1 MKLSPQ
7 LTGLITVCRSVT
19 KSICFHHND
28 PDGHASGAIVRYA
41 LGDAV
46 TLIES
51 DYNNTPII
59 PWDLVEQAEQ
69 VIVTDFSFPVAEMQ
83 RLAKGRKLVWIDHHK
98 SAIAEFAGIADHWP
112 GIRDVSEAACVL
124 TWRYFFPQRPVP
136 KAVILVGDRD
146 TWRWAEKD
154 TGPFNESLHGHD
166 HHANNAA
173 FWKPL
178 LEDDPS
184 TLEKMIEEGVWL
196 REIKLRKVDRMMK
209 ARSFEVRFEGYRT
222 LAVNT
227 RGSGD
232 VGNYGRDRG
241 YEIVYAYVDEMR
253 VGGLTTVVTLYSDQV
268 DVSVVAKRYGGG
280 GHAGAAGFSFLR
292 GATPFPPGSQVEL
305 DTRQE

>member
-1 MKLSPQ
+1 
-7 LTGLITVCRSVT
+7 VT

-51 DYNNTPII
+51 DYNDTPII
-59 PWDLVEQAEQ
+59 PWDLVEQAGQ
-69 VIVTDFSFPVAEMQ
+69 VIVTDFSFPGADMR
-83 RLAKGRKLVWIDHHK
+83 RLAKSRELVWIDHHK

-154 TGPFNESLHGHD
+154 TGPFNESLHSHD
-166 HHANNAA
+166 HHADNAA

-184 TLEKMIEEGVWL
+184 ALEKMIKEGIWL
-196 REIKLRKVDRMMK
+196 REIKLRKVGRTMK

-232 VGNYGRDRG
+232 VGDYGRDCG

-253 VGGLTTVVTLYSDQV
+253 VGGLTTVVTLYSSQV
-268 DVSVVAKRYGGG
+268 DVSAVAKHYGGG

-292 GATPFPPGSQVEL
+292 GATPFPPGSEVEW
-305 DTRQE
+305 DTRQEKELACETV

>member
-1 MKLSPQ
+1 M
-7 LTGLITVCRSVT
+7 T

-28 PDGHASGAIVRYA
+28 IDGHASGAIVRYA

-51 DYNNTPII
+51 DYDGTPI

-69 VIVTDFSFPVAEMQ
+69 VIVTDFSFPVADMQ
-83 RLAKGRKLVWIDHHK
+83 RLAKGRELVWIDHHK

-154 TGPFNESLHGHD
+154 TGPFNESLHSHD

-196 REIKLRKVDRMMK
+196 REIKLRKVDRTMK

-232 VGNYGRDRG
+232 VGDYGRDRG

-292 GATPFPPGSQVEL
+292 GATPFPPGSQVEW

>member
-1 MKLSPQ
+1 
-7 LTGLITVCRSVT
+7 
-19 KSICFHHND
+19 
-28 PDGHASGAIVRYA
+28 
-41 LGDAV
+41 
-46 TLIES
+46 
-51 DYNNTPII
+51 
-59 PWDLVEQAEQ
+59 LVEQAEQ
-69 VIVTDFSFPVAEMQ
+69 VIVTDFSFPVADMQ
-83 RLAKGRKLVWIDHHK
+83 RLAKGRELVWIDHHK

-154 TGPFNESLHGHD
+154 TGPFNESLHSHD

-196 REIKLRKVDRMMK
+196 REIKLRKVDRTMK

-232 VGNYGRDRG
+232 VGDYGRDRG

-292 GATPFPPGSQVEL
+292 GATPFPPGSQVEW

>member
-1 MKLSPQ
+1 
-7 LTGLITVCRSVT
+7 VT

-51 DYNNTPII
+51 DYNDTPII
-59 PWDLVEQAEQ
+59 PWDLVEWAEQ
-69 VIVTDFSFPVAEMQ
+69 VIVTDFSFPVADMR
-83 RLAKGRKLVWIDHHK
+83 RLAEGRELVWIDHHK

-154 TGPFNESLHGHD
+154 TGPFNESLHSHD

-184 TLEKMIEEGVWL
+184 TLEKMTKEGVWL
-196 REIKLRKVDRMMK
+196 REIKLRKVDRTMK

-232 VGNYGRDRG
+232 VGNYGRDCG

-253 VGGLTTVVTLYSDQV
+253 AGGLTTVVTLYSNQV

-292 GATPFPPGSQVEL
+292 GATPFPPGSQVEWS
-305 DTRQE
+305 TR

>member
-1 MKLSPQ
+1 
-7 LTGLITVCRSVT
+7 VT
-19 KSICFHHND
+19 KFICFHHND

-51 DYNNTPII
+51 DYNGTSII

-69 VIVTDFSFPVAEMQ
+69 VIVTDFSFPVADMQ
-83 RLAKGRKLVWIDHHK
+83 CLAEGRELVWIDHHK
-98 SAIAEFAGIADHWP
+98 SALAEFAGIADHWP

-124 TWRYFFPQRPVP
+124 TWRYFFPHRPVP

-154 TGPFNESLHGHD
+154 TGPFNESLHSRD

-196 REIKLRKVDRMMK
+196 REIKLRKVERTMK

-232 VGNYGRDRG
+232 VGNYGRDCG

-253 VGGLTTVVTLYSDQV
+253 VEGLTTVVTLYSNQV

-292 GATPFPPGSQVEL
+292 GATPFPPGSQVEW